1 VASESSTQAV
11 LERPV
16 ARRPVLVF
24 FGSSR
29 SGPCRRVEAFL
40 DQVLQAR
47 RNHETFTRRV
57 VDVERQPR
65 LAQRFR
71 VSDLPTIVVIDRGRV
86 AARVEGRVGVTQ
98 LRDALAPWLR

>member
-1 VASESSTQAV
+1 M
-11 LERPV
+11 ERRA

-47 RNHETFTRRV
+47 RNHDTFTRRV
-57 VDVERQPR
+57 VDVENQPR
-65 LAQRFR
+65 LAERFG
-71 VSDLPTIVVIDRGRV
+71 VNDLPTIVVIDRGQV
-86 AARVEGRVGVTQ
+86 AARLEGRVGVSQ
-98 LRDALAPWLR
+98 LRDALSPWLR